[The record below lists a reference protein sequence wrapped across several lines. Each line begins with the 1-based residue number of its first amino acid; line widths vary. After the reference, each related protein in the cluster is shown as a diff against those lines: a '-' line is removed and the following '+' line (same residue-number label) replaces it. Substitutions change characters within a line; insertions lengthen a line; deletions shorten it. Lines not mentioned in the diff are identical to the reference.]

1 MRPKKARSRIS
12 LRNIPLAL
20 QSTLLLLA
28 CLTGSATQA
37 GTPTTLSPRTPLVIL
52 APSGFANDLGQSSY
66 AEEVEAFRKKDK
78 LDKDPVML
86 ARLVGIADNLVE
98 VAQTLFP
105 ETAKWQWELHLAET
119 DTINATCRPGGKIMV
134 YSALADRLKNE
145 GDALPAVLAHEVAH
159 ALLQHGR
166 QSIASGL
173 VVNTALQLLGHSF
186 RMDGLG
192 ASMLSETTNLSVSY
206 PKTRKHE
213 TEADILGIELMAR
226 AGYSPAGAYSIW
238 SGHLLGASDGAAF
251 YNDHPTDAQRA
262 AAIEKKWSAAQKLRR
277 SWLMQEFGVDE
288 KTATAH
294 LNSPA
299 RDLTVCMGEAAWV
312 DPKNR
317 VRTAV
322 ALQKKFSENELSEL
336 AAYAGN
342 KERCAV
348 LDWTSRIEG
357 RAELNKLTQISLNRS
372 VQDFL
377 AHPLG
382 TKWRVEA
389 TQLRRAI
396 AASLAK

>member
-1 MRPKKARSRIS
+1 MRPNTPLPSPAFPVRSAPWR
-12 LRNIPLAL
+12 AAM
-20 QSTLLLLA
+20 LLA
-28 CLTGSATQA
+28 CLI
-37 GTPTTLSPRTPLVIL
+37 GTVHAETPATLSPRTPLVIM
-52 APSGFANDLGQSSY
+52 APSTFATSLGESEY
-66 AEEVEAFRKKDK
+66 ANEVETFRKKDK
-78 LDKDPVML
+78 LDKNEAML
-86 ARLVGIADNLVE
+86 ARLVAIANDLVA
-98 VAQTLFP
+98 VAQELYP
-105 ETAKWQWELHLAET
+105 ETEKWKWELHLGES
-119 DTINATCRPGGKIMV
+119 DMINATCRPGGKIMV
-134 YSALADRLKNE
+134 YSALADLLKNE

-173 VVNTALQLLGHSF
+173 VMNTTLQLLSHSF

-192 ASMLSETTNLSVSY
+192 ASMLSQTANLSLSN

-213 TEADILGIELMAR
+213 TEADILGVELMAR

-238 SGHLLGASDGAAF
+238 SGHLLGTSDGAAF

-277 SWLMQEFGVDE
+277 SWLMREFRVDE
-288 KTATAH
+288 KTAKAH
-294 LNSPA
+294 LESPA

-312 DPKNR
+312 DPKQR

-322 ALQKKFSENELSEL
+322 ALQKRFSENELSEL
-336 AAYAGN
+336 AAYAGS
-342 KERCAV
+342 KERCTV

-357 RAELNKLTQISLNRS
+357 RAELNKLTQINLNRS

-389 TQLRRAI
+389 TQLRRAL
-396 AASLAK
+396 AASQAK